1 MSDRI
6 TDPDPGN
13 DMALHLNSRV
23 IAMLPH
29 RWQGASKEQGAR
41 VLEAINGSGRTFLIH
56 TELGGKFT
64 MRLAIG
70 GTQTQASTD

>member
-1 MSDRI
+1 
-6 TDPDPGN
+6 
-13 DMALHLNSRV
+13 MALPLKLRV
-23 IAMLPH
+23 TTTLPH

-41 VLEAINGSGRTFLIH
+41 VLEAINGSGRAFLIH

-70 GTQTQASTD
+70 GTQTQASTDCCSD